1 MLYKIVLNVP
11 KKTIINYALAA
22 ILVVFLSAST
32 CSSETTRCDQLAAL
46 QADPH
51 RTSYPIDFY
60 NLNPAM
66 VIETC
71 SRAITKNPKNASRYL
86 LQRARGHLR
95 AGNFK
100 ASISDLKAS
109 RKLGYPAAT
118 FGLGVAYYLGDNLK
132 RDDYLSEQLLKEAY
146 NLKVIWSSKA
156 LSQLYNDPTSPL
168 YDSQKSLH
176 WGEIF
181 NQKTERH
188 FE

>member
-1 MLYKIVLNVP
+1 MPYHIVPNVS
-11 KKTIINYALAA
+11 KKTMIKYALSA
-22 ILVVFLSAST
+22 ILLVFLSAST

-51 RTSYPIDFY
+51 RTSYPIDFH
-60 NLNPAM
+60 NISPAM

-71 SRAITKNPKNASRYL
+71 SRAITKNSKNASRYL

-100 ASISDLKAS
+100 ASISDLEAS
-109 RKLGYPAAT
+109 HKLGYPAAT
-118 FGLGVAYYLGDNLK
+118 FGLGVAYYLSDNL
-132 RDDYLSEQLLKEAY
+132 RRNDYLSEQFLMEAY
-146 NLKVIWSSKA
+146 NLEVIWSAKA

-168 YDSQKSLH
+168 YDSQRSLH
-176 WGEIF
+176 WSEIF
-181 NQKTERH
+181 NQKTERY